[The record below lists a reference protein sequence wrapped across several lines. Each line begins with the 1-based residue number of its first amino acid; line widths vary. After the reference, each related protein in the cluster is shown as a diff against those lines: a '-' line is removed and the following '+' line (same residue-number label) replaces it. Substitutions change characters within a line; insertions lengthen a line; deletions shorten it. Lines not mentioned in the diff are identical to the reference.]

1 MYTQRYETLISFFS
15 SFFLLLPPLFFLH
28 LIPFCFLF
36 LFSSFYIFPPPSLFL
51 FLFMFLSFL
60 PSPLSLSFAPR
71 HLISF
76 VIYRKIELILILNTG
91 INRKLS
97 FSSVLYNHLSSHLYV
112 LFYTT
117 NHHAIE
123 SELAI
128 AIETHDRMFYCYF
141 PKYSIFS

>member
-15 SFFLLLPPLFFLH
+15 FFFFFCLRCFSFILFLFVFFFFFLHFIFSPRQAFFFFFLWFSLSFFLP
-28 LIPFCFLF
+28 
-36 LFSSFYIFPPPSLFL
+36 
-51 FLFMFLSFL
+51 
-60 PSPLSLSFAPR
+60 SLSFAPR

-97 FSSVLYNHLSSHLYV
+97 FSSVLYNHLSSHLNV

-128 AIETHDRMFYCYF
+128 AIETRDRMFYCYF